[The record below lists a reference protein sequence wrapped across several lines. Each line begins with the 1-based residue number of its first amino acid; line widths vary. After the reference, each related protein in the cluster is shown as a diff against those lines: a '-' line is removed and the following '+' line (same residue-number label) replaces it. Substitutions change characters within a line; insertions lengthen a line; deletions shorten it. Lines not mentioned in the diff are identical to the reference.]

1 MPNAKRARHKEARR
15 QKVEQERRQ
24 AKRQRLIRRIG
35 VSIAVAVAVVGSI
48 LLIKGNLS
56 TPLVSTTTVAT
67 SSTTTSTTTSVSTTS
82 APAAVSQI
90 EADALARQAGCPS
103 STSARA
109 NNLHWANAP
118 AMTIKTSKK
127 YYADVVTTAGT
138 FTISLDAVNAPKTTN
153 NFVYLANHEYFH
165 CIIFH
170 RAIPGFMVQ
179 TGDPTG
185 TGSGGPGYSFADE
198 LPTGPY
204 PLYSVAMANA
214 GPGTNGSQFFIV
226 TGANGQS
233 LADSYSRFGQV
244 TTGQATIVKLDA
256 AGNADPA
263 SNGQPP
269 LVTHRIISVTIRTN

>member
-1 MPNAKRARHKEARR
+1 VPNAKRARHKEARR

-35 VSIAVAVAVVGSI
+35 VSVAVAVAVVGSI
-48 LLIKGNLS
+48 LLIKSNLS
-56 TPLVSTTTVAT
+56 TPLVSTTT

-90 EADALARQAGCPS
+90 QADALARQAGCPS

-109 NNLHWANAP
+109 HNLHWASAP

-127 YYADVVTTAGT
+127 YFADVVTTAGS

-153 NFVYLANHEYFH
+153 NFVYLANHKFFN

-204 PLYSVAMANA
+204 PLYSVAMANS
-214 GPGTNGSQFFIV
+214 GPNTNGSQFFIV
-226 TGANGQS
+226 TGRSGEGLQ
-233 LADSYSRFGQV
+233 DSYSRFGQV
-244 TTGQATIVKLDA
+244 TTGQGTIVKLDA
-256 AGNADPA
+256 AGNADPT
-263 SNGQPP
+263 SNGVPP
-269 LVTHRIISVTIRTN
+269 LLTHRILSVTIRTN